1 MFQYVPFYTV
11 VVLKI
16 DVLESIIIDE
26 RHFDNAPEALV
37 YADIMK
43 EAGYIPVVAQM

>member
-16 DVLESIIIDE
+16 DVFESVIVDE
-26 RHFDNAPEALV
+26 RHFGKAPEALV
-37 YADIMK
+37 YADTMK
-43 EAGYIPVVAQM
+43 ESGYITVIAQM

>member
-16 DVLESIIIDE
+16 DVFESIIIDE
-26 RHFDNAPEALV
+26 RHFANAPEALV
-37 YADIMK
+37 YAYTMK